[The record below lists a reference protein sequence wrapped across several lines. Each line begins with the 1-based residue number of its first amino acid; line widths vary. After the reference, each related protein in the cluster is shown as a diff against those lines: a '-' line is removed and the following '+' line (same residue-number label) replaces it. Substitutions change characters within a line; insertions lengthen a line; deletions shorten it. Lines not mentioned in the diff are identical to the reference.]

1 MRNSKVIK
9 NAEEIVASLF
19 FLVMCGAVILGV
31 IARLFNL
38 SIVWTDE
45 LARYSF
51 IWVVFIGSVAVLKR
65 KKHITI
71 EFLSSVSKPK
81 WMRLV
86 NTLISLCLIGI
97 FIVLIRFGFQIVSN
111 TWGVPTTSL
120 GIPTGLVYLAVPIA
134 GTLML
139 IYTIIHLIQNWR
151 NKGEGNDTS
160 STERG
165 VEI

>member
-1 MRNSKVIK
+1 LRNSKVIK

-19 FLVMCGAVILGV
+19 FLVMCCAVVLGV
-31 IARLFNL
+31 IARLLNL

-51 IWVVFIGSVAVLKR
+51 IWVAFIGSVAVLKR

-71 EFLSSVSKPK
+71 DFLAAISKPRT
-81 WMRLV
+81 MRIM
-86 NTLISLCLIGI
+86 NTLISFCLISI
-97 FIVLIRFGFQIVSN
+97 FIVLIRFGFQIVVN

-120 GIPTGLVYLAVPIA
+120 GIPTGLVYLAVPIS
-134 GTLML
+134 GSLML
-139 IYTIIHLIQNWR
+139 LYTLLDLIRIWK
-151 NKGEGNDTS
+151 NKDDENHS
-160 STERG
+160 SPSERG